1 MLGSNAQYLRHECME
16 VIGIPKTVGHT
27 VEHTVCKVFN
37 SIGFDIGEDRIEAC
51 VFFLFSISKLTHNCL
66 QK

>member
-16 VIGIPKTVGHT
+16 VIGIPKT

-37 SIGFDIGEDRIEAC
+37 SIGFDIGEDRIEAYD
-51 VFFLFSISKLTHNCL
+51 FFLFSISKFTHNCL